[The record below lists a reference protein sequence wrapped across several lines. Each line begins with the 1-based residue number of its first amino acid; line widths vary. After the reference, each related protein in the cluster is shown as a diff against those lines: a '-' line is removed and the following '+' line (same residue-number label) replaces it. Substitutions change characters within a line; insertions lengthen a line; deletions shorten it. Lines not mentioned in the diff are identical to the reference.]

1 MLYTTPFNSDSVR
14 NEHSGLVVRSGYG
27 PGPGVGWG
35 GGEMGGGGGK
45 RLSFIREQ
53 GVRTPP
59 PGGHGALCSCY
70 RHMLFF
76 NNVATRR
83 TDL

>member
-35 GGEMGGGGGK
+35 GGEMGGGGK

-53 GVRTPP
+53 GGSNSAPWR
-59 PGGHGALCSCY
+59 S
-70 RHMLFF
+70 
-76 NNVATRR
+76 RR
-83 TDL
+83 LV